1 MEFDQDRQVVNF
13 ISGLLLGAIIG
24 AGVAYL
30 TAPQPGKKTRKRI
43 RRAANDIRG
52 TATERLD
59 DLADEVKGKVDE
71 VIKGA
76 RKNFV
81 LPGS

>member
-1 MEFDQDRQVVNF
+1 MDYDQDRQVINF

-43 RRAANDIRG
+43 KKAAG
-52 TATERLD
+52 TFRDSASDRWD

-81 LPGS
+81 S

>member
-1 MEFDQDRQVVNF
+1 MDQDQNRQAVSF

-30 TAPQPGKKTRKRI
+30 TAPQPGKRARKRLK
-43 RRAANDIRG
+43 RAAVGVRHSASDRF
-52 TATERLD
+52 D

-76 RKNFV
+76 RESFV
-81 LPGS
+81 R